1 MKDTLFAPVIL
12 GRHTLKNRVVLPPL
26 TRQRADQ
33 PGDVPN
39 DLMARYYGQR
49 AGAGFMVT
57 EGTQIEPRGQ
67 GYAWTPGIY
76 SPAQIAGWRKVTAA
90 VHAEGGVI
98 FAQLWHVGRVS
109 HTALQPDGAAP
120 IGPSALQATNV
131 KAFIETGP
139 GAGTLVTPS
148 MPREL
153 SVAEIGDLVGLYAQ
167 GARNA
172 LEAGFDG
179 VEIHCANGYLVNQFI
194 SSHANTRTDAYGG
207 SLQNRLRFLAEVV
220 RAVADVVGAD
230 RMGVRFSPLFTS
242 TDEDRV
248 YIGFVE
254 DDPHQ
259 TYLEA
264 VKILEREGVAYLS
277 IAEADW
283 DNAPEMPESFRRDV
297 RLAFSGRIMYAGG
310 YTAERGTRLLES
322 GLADLVAF
330 GRPFI
335 ANPDL
340 PARMANNWPLNPI
353 DPSTMYG
360 GTEHGYTDYP
370 AFADADSSTTSFSPT
385 QEEMS

>member
-39 DLMARYYGQR
+39 DLMAQYYGQR

-76 SPAQIAGWRKVTAA
+76 SHAQVAGWRKVTKA

-109 HTALQPDGAAP
+109 HTALQPGGAAP

-139 GAGTLVTPS
+139 GAGILVTPS

-153 SVAEIGDLVGLYAQ
+153 SVDEIQELVALYAQ
-167 GARNA
+167 AARNA

-194 SSHANTRTDAYGG
+194 SSHANTRTDEYGG
-207 SLQNRLRFLAEVV
+207 SLQNRLRFLGEVV

-254 DDPHQ
+254 EDPHQ

-264 VKILEREGVAYLS
+264 IKLLEREGVAYLS

-297 RLAFSGRIMYAGG
+297 RLTFTGRIMYAGG
-310 YTAERGTRLLES
+310 YTAERGARLLES

-340 PARMANNWPLNPI
+340 PARMANDWPLNPV
-353 DPSTMYG
+353 DPTTMYG

-370 AFADADSSTTSFSPT
+370 AFEDTGSSITTST
-385 QEEMS
+385 N

>member
-39 DLMARYYGQR
+39 DLMAQYYGQR

-76 SPAQIAGWRKVTAA
+76 SHAQVAGWRKVTKA

-109 HTALQPDGAAP
+109 HTALQPGGAAP

-139 GAGTLVTPS
+139 GAGILVTPS

-153 SVAEIGDLVGLYAQ
+153 SVDEIQELVALYAQ
-167 GARNA
+167 AARNA

-207 SLQNRLRFLAEVV
+207 SLQNRLRFLGEVV

-254 DDPHQ
+254 EDPHQ

-264 VKILEREGVAYLS
+264 IKILEREGVAYLS

-297 RLAFSGRIMYAGG
+297 RLTFTGRIMYAGG
-310 YTAERGTRLLES
+310 YTAERGARLLES

-340 PARMANNWPLNPI
+340 PARMANDWPLNPV

-370 AFADADSSTTSFSPT
+370 AFEDTGSSITTST
-385 QEEMS
+385 N